1 MSTAASSPQRAFR
14 VRPVWDSEA
23 GVFVSD
29 SDIIGLHVEATTVG
43 EFEAIVLDVAPDLVL
58 ANHRSLDDLVSR
70 PLRDLVPTIIIE
82 MPLAQAV

>member
-1 MSTAASSPQRAFR
+1 MSIAASPPQRTFR
-14 VRPVWDSEA
+14 VRPIWDSEA

-29 SDIIGLHVEATTVG
+29 SDIIGLHVEAATVD
-43 EFEAIVLDVAPDLVL
+43 EFEALVLEFAPELVL